1 MLPFVAFPVRSGIRE
16 ELAGALPAGCAF
28 IFGWARKAPLEKVEA
43 LRTSP
48 RRTAVAAVA
57 QIPEDEPVRCF
68 CGAAEFDYSFVRFPM
83 LHVSRC
89 RNCGLEH
96 RCELEI
102 APVKKAKARQPDSE
116 PPVGFPPFWY

>member
-1 MLPFVAFPVRSGIRE
+1 M
-16 ELAGALPAGCAF
+16 GCAF
-28 IFGWARKAPLEKVEA
+28 IFGWARRQAPLKKVEA
-43 LRTSP
+43 LRTSS

-57 QIPEDEPVRCF
+57 QIPEDELVRCF

-96 RCELEI
+96 RGELKI
-102 APVKKAKARQPDSE
+102 APVPKAAARPADHE
-116 PPVGFPPFWY
+116 PPFGFPPFWY

>member
-1 MLPFVAFPVRSGIRE
+1 
-16 ELAGALPAGCAF
+16 
-28 IFGWARKAPLEKVEA
+28 

-57 QIPEDEPVRCF
+57 QTLDDEPVRCF

-89 RNCGLEH
+89 RNCGLES
-96 RCELEI
+96 RGELKI
-102 APVKKAKARQPDSE
+102 APAQQKAATPPPGAE